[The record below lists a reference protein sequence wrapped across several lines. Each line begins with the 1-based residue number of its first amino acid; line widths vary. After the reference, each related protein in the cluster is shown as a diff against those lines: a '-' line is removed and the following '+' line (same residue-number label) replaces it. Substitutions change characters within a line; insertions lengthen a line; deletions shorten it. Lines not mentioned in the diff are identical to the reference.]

1 MKIFKRWLIIAVF
14 FAIVFY
20 LMYLLN
26 ERVESWDNE
35 ITPQVQSK
43 YKSVGYP

>member
-1 MKIFKRWLIIAVF
+1 MKILKRWLIISGF
-14 FAIVFY
+14 FLVVFY

-35 ITPQVQSK
+35 VTPQSK
-43 YKSVGYP
+43 NGFKSVGYP